1 MSAGAVPRT
10 DRIAGVGPIALLTR
24 GLGILLWG
32 MARPESLPVPEPGA
46 EPGSASVAPP
56 GRGGAFPRTAATG
69 LTLLALA
76 VLCVGIIASLGAR
89 RAVSEFARTAPGT
102 PLSETAD
109 RLAGSLEGSWWVVLY
124 PTLPGRLDHAATQL
138 RAGEADLKS
147 LATIYLRERDALNR
161 RGLPARL
168 LAGATEVAA
177 VNSAILAPQ
186 TPWHR
191 GTLVYT
197 EVAEALR
204 PYREAGEETSDKV
217 VATLSQTP
225 PDHALVVT
233 VNGADG
239 ERLVTTPPLVLGEA
253 FTLPIVTGARVT
265 LTSLVRPADGG
276 AYRVEAGSTLLI
288 EEWPRE
294 ALNVPGSGQFQFHF
308 DADSARRA
316 PPLPDLTRA
325 ARAEIG
331 LAVVEGGR

>member
-1 MSAGAVPRT
+1 MSAGTVPRT
-10 DRIAGVGPIALLTR
+10 DRIGPIALLTR
-24 GLGILLWG
+24 SLGILLWG
-32 MARPESLPVPEPGA
+32 LARPESLPVPEPGA
-46 EPGSASVAPP
+46 EPGAVSVASP
-56 GRGGAFPRTAATG
+56 GRSDALPRAAAMG
-69 LTLLALA
+69 VTLLALV
-76 VLCVGIIASLGAR
+76 VLGVGIMASLGAR

-109 RLAGSLEGSWWVVLY
+109 RLAGSLDGSWWVSLY
-124 PTLPGRLDHAATQL
+124 PTLPGRLDRAATQL
-138 RAGEADLKS
+138 RAGETDLKS
-147 LATIYLRERDALNR
+147 LATIYLQGRDALNR

-197 EVAEALR
+197 EVVEALR
-204 PYREAGEETSDKV
+204 PYREAGEGTSDKV
-217 VATLSQTP
+217 VATLFQTP

-239 ERLVTTPPLVLGEA
+239 ARLVTTPPLVLGEA
-253 FTLPIVTGARVT
+253 FTLPVAPGARVT
-265 LTSLVRPADGG
+265 LTSLVRPAEGG
-276 AYRVEAGSTLLI
+276 AYRVEAGSTLRI
-288 EEWPRE
+288 EEWPHE

-308 DADSARRA
+308 DTDSARRA

-331 LAVVEGGR
+331 LAAVEGGR